1 MFFGCV
7 GVWGWFGFGIMSVFC
22 FVLFRVCELLRFD
35 QRDNQNTT
43 KHTAR
48 SRSHSFEASSRYISQ
63 SHSCWISQYWFY
75 CGTVFEKEKVVSL
88 THNGFIAGQQSGN
101 VSCSCD
107 WMPSFSTL
115 ACNSIEA
122 RRNQQYSYRRK
133 QHKWFVLSPVPLF
146 FSFACCAGACHLLFR
161 DGVLSQT

>member
-48 SRSHSFEASSRYISQ
+48 SRSHSFEASTTDI
-63 SHSCWISQYWFY
+63 
-75 CGTVFEKEKVVSL
+75 VADSL
-88 THNGFIAGQQSGN
+88 LYERNIGFIVGLFLKKRK
-101 VSCSCD
+101 SC
-107 WMPSFSTL
+107 
-115 ACNSIEA
+115 
-122 RRNQQYSYRRK
+122 
-133 QHKWFVLSPVPLF
+133 H
-146 FSFACCAGACHLLFR
+146 
-161 DGVLSQT
+161 